1 MLRKIS
7 SKSKLKTRFALVQRL
22 FLLAAGCDDSVQ
34 TGKMKSESRNATVRQ
49 LKFADPNIPRRT
61 NTKKSN
67 RLSLSPSLA
76 LLSTLP
82 RSLTAPPLFLSH
94 SRRAQPPRT
103 LRTSPSNRSFA
114 QHLECILPSSS
125 RPSSRFSHP
134 PTPSPSSITLL
145 PSFPYPLPHVSLKS
159 LDLRKSDPPNQFSF
173 T

>member
-49 LKFADPNIPRRT
+49 LKFATPTFLDEQTRQ
-61 NTKKSN
+61 KVSKS
-67 RLSLSPSLA
+67 
-76 LLSTLP
+76 LSTLP
-82 RSLTAPPLFLSH
+82 RSLTAPPLFFSH

-114 QHLECILPSSS
+114 QLSICILPSSS
-125 RPSSRFSHP
+125 RPSSHSSHP
-134 PTPSPSSITLL
+134 RTPSLSSITLS
-145 PSFPYPLPHVSLKS
+145 PNCPFPLPHVSPKS